1 METKYTTIVDVLA
14 QGFPIRSPAPRAS
27 PRNPKT
33 ITIKASAVGPE
44 AIPDRTDTPPNS
56 EKTPPAMATIPTT
69 VTPTGLLRFGLDAD
83 ESICGLTPKLVIGRD
98 SGRAVSCAHCPY

>member
-1 METKYTTIVDVLA
+1 MEARYTIIAGVRA
-14 QGFPIRSPAPRAS
+14 QGFPIRSPAPKAS

-33 ITIKASAVGPE
+33 ITMIARAARPE

-56 EKTPPAMATIPTT
+56 EKTPPAMATIPMI

-83 ESICGLTPKLVIGRD
+83 ESICGVTTM
-98 SGRAVSCAHCPY
+98 AE